1 MTFRCGPF
9 VAVLVVLLGMF
20 STLGAHAATI
30 LVFGDSI
37 SAGYGLPSE
46 DTGWVGLLAERV
58 AERQLSYQVANE
70 SVSGETTG
78 GGLARLQAALDRHQ
92 PRFVVLELGGNDALR
107 GYSIAAMKENLLA
120 MTRQSMEQGAEV
132 IIAGMKVPPNYGPRY
147 SCEFDA
153 VFVEVAQKTGCRLI
167 PFLLEGIAT
176 NPGLMQGDGVHPN
189 AEAQPLILEAVWEVL
204 ADMLGTASLSE

>member
-1 MTFRCGPF
+1 
-9 VAVLVVLLGMF
+9 MF
-20 STLGAHAATI
+20 STFGAQASTI

-37 SAGYGLPSE
+37 SASYGLPSE

-58 AERQLSYQVANE
+58 AERQLSYQVANG

-78 GGLARLQAALDRHQ
+78 GGLARLQAALERHQ

-107 GYSIAAMKENLLA
+107 GYSITVMKENLRS
-120 MTRQSMEQGAEV
+120 MTRQSMEQGAQV

-147 SCEFDA
+147 SREFDG
-153 VFVEVAQKTGCRLI
+153 VFVEVSRETDCRLI

-176 NPGLMQGDGVHPN
+176 NPDLMQPDGIHPN
-189 AEAQPLILEAVWEVL
+189 AEAQPLILEVVWEVL
-204 ADMLGTASLSE
+204 APMLETASSTE